1 LGIGVRG
8 YRLGDLH
15 PTIRVDVPRKG
26 RVAHAA
32 MLRFGETSRRP
43 LRMTQPEAAK
53 TCSRFYGSHACN
65 PRVWEGW
72 RGSMLKLPNVVDPV
86 SERSLP
92 ARLGRLGM
100 GHLVAVLIV
109 GTVLLL
115 VGATLAVLQGIA
127 DSDHEQHRLG
137 LRNHAAALAEA
148 VDLEFG
154 RAEIA
159 LGTLSGSEALRR
171 GDLDGFEAELQR
183 LAVRLDGA
191 GIGLVGADGRNLRGG
206 GLPSDPQ
213 RGMVILPAIQA
224 IALGT
229 TQISDVTLSPVS
241 GRPVTVVAVP
251 ILDLDAP
258 RGGGMA
264 LVKAVNAD
272 RYAGLVAERRLP
284 ETPGLH
290 LTIADRTGRAIVGTG
305 GDGAIEEVFEAAPT
319 TPGAMAAA
327 AAAAGEVLV
336 QARAPRSGYLVSLSV
351 PIGNLRAPLSQ
362 ARWRTIG
369 LGIAVLGFS
378 LGVAMLLARRLSR
391 ELGELASADAAT
403 HPPVSAGRGLREID
417 VLAATLAR
425 TRRERDRAT
434 AELRALF
441 AVSPVGMARADL
453 GGRVRDANSAFL
465 AMVGLGPAELAA
477 GEVRW
482 DELTPPELL
491 PRDEHAIAEAVR
503 TGRCTAYEKAFLRA
517 DGTLVPVLVS
527 LALLDRASGE
537 CAVFAVDL
545 TDLKR
550 TQAALAQSE
559 DRLERALA
567 AAEMASWDWDL
578 EAGVIAGSPRREALF
593 GRAPGSMR
601 DGASLLSAVHPD
613 DRAAMRMA
621 MERTLDP
628 DGDGTYEEEFRTVWP
643 NGTVRWLHSRGC
655 ATRRDPV
662 GRVLHMS
669 GVVRDISALREAQE
683 RRELLVREV
692 DHRAKNVLAVVQAVL
707 KLTRADDPR
716 DYAQIVEGRIAALAK
731 AHTLLSRQRWA
742 GADLRALLSEELAAF
757 GGDERAGRVKLDGP
771 SVFLSPWTVQPL
783 TMALHELATN
793 AAKYGALDAP
803 QGRLE
808 VQWEV
813 QRDDGALLIRWT
825 ETGGAVQ
832 PPSATR
838 KSFGT
843 RVIDGAIND
852 QLGGK
857 IERRWDPDGLAC
869 RITLPPERIAGEV
882 GPRPAIPRLVP
893 PTIPS
898 GAWSGRRVLVV
909 EDDAVI
915 AHSLVEA
922 LIELGIE
929 PVGPASTLEQALAL
943 AATANSLDAAV
954 LDINLGG
961 RLAVPV
967 ADVLAGR
974 GVPMVFASGY
984 GSLPRDSL
992 PDRHQ
997 STPLLMKPVAAEAIV
1012 AALTRHAGAALTKP
1026 ALAAE

>member
-1 LGIGVRG
+1 
-8 YRLGDLH
+8 
-15 PTIRVDVPRKG
+15 
-26 RVAHAA
+26 
-32 MLRFGETSRRP
+32 
-43 LRMTQPEAAK
+43 
-53 TCSRFYGSHACN
+53 
-65 PRVWEGW
+65 
-72 RGSMLKLPNVVDPV
+72 MLKLPGSIDPLV
-86 SERSLP
+86 ERSP
-92 ARLGRLGM
+92 PMRLGRLGM

-115 VGATLAVLQGIA
+115 MGAALAVLQGIA
-127 DSDHEQHRLG
+127 ASDQEQHRRG
-137 LRNHAAALAEA
+137 LRDQAEALAQA
-148 VDLEFG
+148 IDLEFD
-154 RAEIA
+154 RAETA
-159 LGTLSGSEALRR
+159 LGTLAGSEALRR
-171 GDLDGFEAELQR
+171 GDLDGFRAELQR
-183 LAVRLDGA
+183 LAARLDGA
-191 GIGLVGADGRNLRGG
+191 AIGLVGADGLTLGGTGNGAAEPERG
-206 GLPSDPQ
+206 P
-213 RGMVILPAIQA
+213 VNLPAVQA
-224 IALGT
+224 IALGA
-229 TQISDVTLSPVS
+229 TQVSDIMISPSS

-251 ILDLDAP
+251 VLAPDAP
-258 RGGGMA
+258 RGGGKALVMA
-264 LVKAVNAD
+264 LNAD
-272 RYAGLVAERRLP
+272 RYAGLIAERRLP
-284 ETPGLH
+284 EMPGLRV
-290 LTIADRTGRAIVGTG
+290 TIADRTGRAIARTG
-305 GDGAIEEVFEAAPT
+305 DFGAIEEAVEAALPA
-319 TPGAMAAA
+319 PVAADEILA
-327 AAAAGEVLV
+327 
-336 QARAPRSGYLVSLSV
+336 QARATRSAYLVSVAV
-351 PIGNLRAPLSQ
+351 PAGQLRAPLLQ
-362 ARWRTIG
+362 ARWRTLG
-369 LGIAVLGFS
+369 LGVAVLALS
-378 LGVAMLLARRLSR
+378 LSVAMLLAKRLNQ
-391 ELGELASADAAT
+391 ELGRLATADAA
-403 HPPVSAGRGLREID
+403 PDAGAATPRRGLREID

-453 GGRVRDANSAFL
+453 GGRVQDANSAFL
-465 AMVGLGPAELAA
+465 AMVGLGPKELAA

-527 LALLDRASGE
+527 LALLDRATGD

-545 TDLKR
+545 TDLKS

-593 GRAPGSMR
+593 GRATGTLR
-601 DGASLLSAVHPD
+601 DGASLIAAVHPD

-757 GGDERAGRVKLDGP
+757 GGEERAGRVKLDGP
-771 SVFLSPWTVQPL
+771 PVFLSPWTVQPL
-783 TMALHELATN
+783 TLALHELATN
-793 AAKYGALDAP
+793 AAKYGALAAP

-808 VQWEV
+808 IHWEV

-825 ETGGAVQ
+825 ETGGAAQ
-832 PPSATR
+832 PPSVAR

-852 QLGGK
+852 QLGGN
-857 IERRWDPDGLAC
+857 IDRRWDPDGLAC

-882 GPRPAIPRLVP
+882 GPRPAVPRLVP
-893 PTIPS
+893 PSIPN
-898 GAWSGRRVLVV
+898 GAWTGRRVLVV

-1012 AALTRHAGAALTKP
+1012 AALTRHAGAALAKP

>member
-1 LGIGVRG
+1 
-8 YRLGDLH
+8 
-15 PTIRVDVPRKG
+15 
-26 RVAHAA
+26 
-32 MLRFGETSRRP
+32 
-43 LRMTQPEAAK
+43 
-53 TCSRFYGSHACN
+53 
-65 PRVWEGW
+65 
-72 RGSMLKLPNVVDPV
+72 MLKLPGSIDPLV
-86 SERSLP
+86 ERSLP
-92 ARLGRLGM
+92 TRLGRLGM
-100 GHLVAVLIV
+100 GHLVAVLVV

-115 VGATLAVLQGIA
+115 MGAALAVLQGIA
-127 DSDHEQHRLG
+127 DSDQEQHRRG
-137 LRNHAAALAEA
+137 LRDHAEALAEA
-148 VDLEFG
+148 VDLEFE

-159 LGTLSGSEALRR
+159 LGTLAGSEALRR
-171 GDLDGFEAELQR
+171 GDFDAFETELQR
-183 LAVRLDGA
+183 LAARLDGA
-191 GIGLVGADGRNLRGG
+191 AIGLVGADGRKLRDSVQAGAE
-206 GLPSDPQ
+206 PS
-213 RGMVILPAIQA
+213 RHTVILPAVQA

-229 TQISDVTLSPVS
+229 TQVSDITLSPS
-241 GRPVTVVAVP
+241 IGRPVTVVAVP
-251 ILDLDAP
+251 VLEPNAP

-264 LVKAVNAD
+264 LVMAVNAD
-272 RYAGLVAERRLP
+272 RYAGLIAERRLP
-284 ETPGLH
+284 ETPGLRV
-290 LTIADRTGRAIVGTG
+290 TIADRTGRAIARTG
-305 GDGAIEEVFEAAPT
+305 DYGAIEEAIETAP
-319 TPGAMAAA
+319 MAPVAD
-327 AAAAGEVLV
+327 GQVLV
-336 QARAPRSGYLVSLSV
+336 QARAPRSSYLVSLAV
-351 PIGNLRAPLSQ
+351 PAGNLRAPLLQ
-362 ARWRTIG
+362 ARWRTVG
-369 LGIAVLGFS
+369 LGLAVLGLS
-378 LGVAMLLARRLSR
+378 LGVAMLLAKRLSR
-391 ELGELASADAAT
+391 ELGRLATADAAPDAAAMP
-403 HPPVSAGRGLREID
+403 HRGLREID

-453 GGRVRDANSAFL
+453 GGRVQDANSAFL
-465 AMVGLGPAELAA
+465 AMVGLGPKELAA

-527 LALLDRASGE
+527 LALLDRATGD

-545 TDLKR
+545 TDLKS

-593 GRAPGSMR
+593 GRAPGTLR
-601 DGASLLSAVHPD
+601 DGASLIAAVHPD

-757 GGDERAGRVKLDGP
+757 GGEERAGRVKLDGP
-771 SVFLSPWTVQPL
+771 PVFLSPWTVQPL

-793 AAKYGALDAP
+793 AAKYGALAAP

-813 QRDDGALLIRWT
+813 QPDDGALLIRWT
-825 ETGGAVQ
+825 ETGGTAQ
-832 PPSATR
+832 PPTVAR

-869 RITLPPERIAGEV
+869 RIILPPERIAGEV
-882 GPRPAIPRLVP
+882 GPRMPMPRLVP

-898 GAWSGRRVLVV
+898 GAWTGRRVLVV

-961 RLAVPV
+961 KLAVPV

-1012 AALTRHAGAALTKP
+1012 AALTRHAGAALAKP